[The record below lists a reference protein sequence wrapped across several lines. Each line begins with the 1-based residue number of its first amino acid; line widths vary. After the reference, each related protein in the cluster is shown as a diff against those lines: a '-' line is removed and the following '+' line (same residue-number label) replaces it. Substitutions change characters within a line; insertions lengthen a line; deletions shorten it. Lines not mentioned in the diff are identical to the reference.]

1 MNKSIDICTKVIYNK
16 DNSKSPLCI
25 LRNYT
30 RAKLQGSKTNVH
42 YIPPK
47 HLNYTR
53 AKLQGSKTG
62 VSAER
67 YSHLNY
73 TRAKLQGC
81 SFIRKKS
88 RTLCT
93 FASGTA
99 CYSYIKLY
107 QNEKTPG
114 ENSPG
119 VAIYIRT
126 LCYLLLRQG

>member
-1 MNKSIDICTKVIYNK
+1 M
-16 DNSKSPLCI
+16 
-25 LRNYT
+25 NYT
-30 RAKLQGSKTNVH
+30 RAKMQGSKTSLNKFH
-42 YIPPK
+42 PK
-47 HLNYTR
+47 
-53 AKLQGSKTG
+53 
-62 VSAER
+62 
-67 YSHLNY
+67 HLNY

-81 SFIRKKS
+81 SFLCKKS

-114 ENSPG
+114 ENSQG

>member
-1 MNKSIDICTKVIYNK
+1 MNKSIDICTKVIYNI

-30 RAKLQGSKTNVH
+30 RAKLQG
-42 YIPPK
+42 
-47 HLNYTR
+47 
-53 AKLQGSKTG
+53 
-62 VSAER
+62 
-67 YSHLNY
+67 
-73 TRAKLQGC
+73 C
-81 SFIRKKS
+81 SFLCKKS

-114 ENSPG
+114 ENFPG

>member
-1 MNKSIDICTKVIYNK
+1 M
-16 DNSKSPLCI
+16 
-25 LRNYT
+25 NYT
-30 RAKLQGSKTNVH
+30 RAKLQGSKTIFVFKRS
-42 YIPPK
+42 II
-47 HLNYTR
+47 LNYTR
-53 AKLQGSKTG
+53 AKMQGSKT
-62 VSAER
+62 SLNKFHPK
-67 YSHLNY
+67 HLNY

-81 SFIRKKS
+81 SFLCKKS

-114 ENSPG
+114 ENFPG

>member
-1 MNKSIDICTKVIYNK
+1 MS
-16 DNSKSPLCI
+16 SLSE
-25 LRNYT
+25 NYT
-30 RAKLQGSKTNVH
+30 RAKLQGSKTLRISNVL
-42 YIPPK
+42 IIVD
-47 HLNYTR
+47 YTR
-53 AKLQGSKTG
+53 AKLQGSKTR
-62 VSAER
+62 SKR
-67 YSHLNY
+67 QNNTKMNY

-81 SFIRKKS
+81 SFLCKKS

-114 ENSPG
+114 EKSPG